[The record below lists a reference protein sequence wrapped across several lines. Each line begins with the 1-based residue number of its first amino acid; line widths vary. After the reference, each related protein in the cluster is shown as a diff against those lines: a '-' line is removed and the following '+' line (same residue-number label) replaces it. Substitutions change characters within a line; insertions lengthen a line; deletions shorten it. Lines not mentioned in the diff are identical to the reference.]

1 MRVLVTGHNGYI
13 GSVMVPVLQA
23 AGHGVVGLDTFFFE
37 DCSLG
42 AEDGEQVPTLRKD
55 IRDVQVA
62 DLEGFDA
69 IAHLA
74 ALCNDPLGDLHPE
87 WTHEINHRASV
98 QLASMARDAGVKR
111 FLYASSCSM
120 YGAAGGD
127 DVLAEDA
134 PLRPLTAYAISK
146 VRTEEDVA
154 KLAGE
159 SFSPV
164 FMRNATAYGL
174 SPRLRAD
181 VVLNNLVCWGH
192 TTGRIRIVSDGTPWR
207 PIVHVQ
213 DIGRAF
219 AAALAA
225 PRGSI
230 HNQAFNVGANGEN
243 YQIRELAEIVRA
255 TVPGCTI
262 EYAADAGPDPR
273 SYRVDFGKLSRTFP
287 DLRPQWNAS
296 FGAKDLYAALQE
308 AHVTL
313 EDFQGRKYI
322 RLSQIKHLLGLG
334 RLDDALR
341 WTRGQPDGPSAR

>member
-13 GSVMVPVLQA
+13 GSVMVPVLRA
-23 AGHGVVGLDTFFFE
+23 AGHEVVGLDSFFFE

-42 AEDGEQVPTLRKD
+42 VEDGQKVPVLRKD
-55 IRDVQVA
+55 IRDVRVS
-62 DLEGFDA
+62 DLDGFNA

-87 WTHEINHRASV
+87 WTHDINHQASV
-98 QLASMARDAGVKR
+98 QLAHMAREAGVQR

-127 DVLAEDA
+127 DTMTEAA

-146 VRTEEDVA
+146 VRTEEDVS
-154 KLAGE
+154 KLADA

-164 FMRNATAYGL
+164 FMRNATAYGV

-181 VVLNNLVCWGH
+181 VVLNNLVCWAH
-192 TTGRIRIVSDGTPWR
+192 TTGQIRIMSDGTPWR

-225 PRGSI
+225 PRATI

-243 YQIRELAEIVRA
+243 YQVRELAEIVKA
-255 TVPGCTI
+255 TVPGCSVQ
-262 EYAADAGPDPR
+262 YAAGAGPDPR
-273 SYRVDFGKLSRTFP
+273 SYRVDFGKLTRAFP
-287 DLRPQWNAS
+287 DLRLQWNAS

-308 AHVTL
+308 AQVTL
-313 EDFQGRKYI
+313 ADFQGRKYI
-322 RLSQIKHLLGLG
+322 RLSQIRHLLGQGL
-334 RLDDALR
+334 LDGTLR
-341 WTRGQPDGPSAR
+341 WTTAAPVR